1 MEDNRKIF
9 IVHNLGII
17 NLTKYKGKLKTMS
30 CQVCR
35 NHKRLTQ
42 SLLRKLG
49 DVLQKKKKKVAENQ
63 ESELKATI
71 SGLKT
76 IVL

>member
-9 IVHNLGII
+9 TVHNLGII

-30 CQVCR
+30 GMQEP
-35 NHKRLTQ
+35 
-42 SLLRKLG
+42 
-49 DVLQKKKKKVAENQ
+49 QKVNPVFSEETWGCTSKKKKVAENQ